1 MEKSLLIFFVINSKI
16 MKMLYLDYPH
26 RFILLNLAVV
36 YIFWNLIDHYFYIVE
51 HLLIPLLEST
61 MDLNEFIRR
70 LWTCICYLPPVLYI
84 YFCMH
89 GDFLS
94 QSFTYGVLVKYNWLN
109 FREMIDQLL
118 GPIYR
123 KQHGFNAPMSLARKV
138 LFCFAGFAAC
148 VGVPMCAKFSAEQ
161 KASFL
166 KYEADKRAEVAL
178 KNYEK

>member
-1 MEKSLLIFFVINSKI
+1 
-16 MKMLYLDYPH
+16 
-26 RFILLNLAVV
+26 
-36 YIFWNLIDHYFYIVE
+36 
-51 HLLIPLLEST
+51 
-61 MDLNEFIRR
+61 MDLNEFISR
-70 LWTCICYLPPVLYI
+70 LSTCIYYLPPVPLRGPV
-84 YFCMH
+84 CMH
-89 GDFLS
+89 GYFLS
-94 QSFTYGVLVKYNWLN
+94 QSLTYGVLVKYNWLN

-178 KNYEK
+178 KNYEKYNDSFI